1 MQLKSFGCSLIFG
14 TDLQDDGRNGP
25 RATASKYAWPALLAQ
40 HQHRDYHCYARP
52 GAGNLQ
58 ILDTLLGQ
66 IDDSDTVYVI
76 GWTYTDRSDYRENNR
91 WATLLPHENS
101 QLARTYFRELQ
112 DNYRDQLTALTYMQ
126 TAISMLGK
134 RKYIMVCQDR
144 SVLAN
149 TGTPAVAALLEQVR
163 SHIHSFEGSSFVDW
177 AHDHRYP
184 ISATKHPL
192 ELAHRAAA
200 AYALDHFLV

>member
-14 TDLQDDGRNGP
+14 TDLADDGRNGP
-25 RATASKYAWPALLAQ
+25 KATPSKHTWPALLAKQ
-40 HQHRDYHCYARP
+40 QHREYHCYARP

-58 ILDTLLGQ
+58 ILDTLLSQ
-66 IDDSDTVYVI
+66 LDDSDTVYVI
-76 GWTYTDRSDYRENNR
+76 GWTYTDRRDYRENNR

-101 QLARTYFRELQ
+101 QLARTYFAELQ
-112 DNYRDQLTALTYMQ
+112 DNYSDQLTALTYIQ
-126 TAISMLGK
+126 TAISMLGT

-144 SVLAN
+144 SVLTN
-149 TGTPAVAALLEQVR
+149 TGAPGTQALLEQVCNR
-163 SHIHSFEGSSFVDW
+163 ISSFEGSSFVDW

-192 ELAHRAAA
+192 ETAHAAAA